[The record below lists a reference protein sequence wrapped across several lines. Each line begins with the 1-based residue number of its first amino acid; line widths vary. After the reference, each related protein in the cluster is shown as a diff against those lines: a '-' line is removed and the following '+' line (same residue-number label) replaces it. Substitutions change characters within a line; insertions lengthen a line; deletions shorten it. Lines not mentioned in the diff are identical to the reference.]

1 MNKLALPLAPLLPRL
16 ELDAEGIQ
24 LLRGAEEVPEALMA
38 LDRSGRSQDALRLVA
53 HALPRLEAVWWA
65 CMCTRGVPARGA
77 TEPAASLVA
86 AEAWVRRPGEAE
98 RRAAFAVAERGGFS
112 SAEDWAALGAFWS
125 GGSIAPAGLPPVEP
139 AEHLGGVA
147 VTSAVI
153 MAALRHSP
161 ERTPARMQRFLA
173 AARDIAGG
181 GAGRLPPEEP

>member
-1 MNKLALPLAPLLPRL
+1 
-16 ELDAEGIQ
+16 
-24 LLRGAEEVPEALMA
+24 
-38 LDRSGRSQDALRLVA
+38 
-53 HALPRLEAVWWA
+53 
-65 CMCTRGVPARGA
+65 
-77 TEPAASLVA
+77 
-86 AEAWVRRPGEAE
+86 
-98 RRAAFAVAERGGFS
+98 VAERGGFS

-139 AEHLGGVA
+139 AENLGGVA